1 MGLIKTTTNCV
12 KFFVLLLLALHWFK
26 YILIYLCHI
35 AQMAYGSKWEIFF
48 APLKIIKVRKSFNE
62 LHNNKS
68 VSVTQKKKFDKQ
80 LLKIRVN

>member
-1 MGLIKTTTNCV
+1 
-12 KFFVLLLLALHWFK
+12 
-26 YILIYLCHI
+26 
-35 AQMAYGSKWEIFF
+35 MAYGSKWEIFF

-62 LHNNKS
+62 LDNNKS